1 MPDVETSHISVNLV
15 AQPTSLPMKRSII
28 LLSILAFVLGG
39 CFSAKVAGL
48 GNSDVD
54 RMQTKYPGLTLDQLK
69 QGQSLFESNC
79 ATCHPLKEPKAYTE
93 EAWAQLVP
101 GMSKK
106 VNDNAPNTLS
116 ESDQD
121 LILKYVITMKT
132 NP

>member
-1 MPDVETSHISVNLV
+1 MT
-15 AQPTSLPMKRSII
+15 RSIF
-28 LLSILAFVLGG
+28 LLSVMAFILGG

-48 GNSDVD
+48 GSTDVD

-69 QGQSLFESNC
+69 QGKTLFETNC
-79 ATCHPLKEPKAYTE
+79 VACHALKEPKAYSE

-106 VNDNAPNTLS
+106 VNENEPNTLS
-116 ESDQD
+116 QSDQD

-132 NP
+132 KP